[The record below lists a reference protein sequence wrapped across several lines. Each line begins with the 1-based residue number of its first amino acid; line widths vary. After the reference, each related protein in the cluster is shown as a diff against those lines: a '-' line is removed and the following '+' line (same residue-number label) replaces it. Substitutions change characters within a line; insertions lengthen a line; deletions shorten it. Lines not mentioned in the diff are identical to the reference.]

1 MQRAL
6 AWVKVQTAKAFSV
19 APPRSQRALGSC
31 PMLLPACLSPFGNL
45 LVHLPCR
52 QPATRLCCILRPRQQ
67 PDVTHVDTLR
77 EKKKKTKSCPKKNT
91 KSFTRKMLHVP
102 HGASQCKNGGGERL
116 KEGKEDDGGGGGERR
131 QIRQFVTLFLAS
143 RAFIVYLFVLA
154 FFFAP
159 AEVKAKEEEAAAA
172 AGARASQLPHII
184 HTHTHTHTWFNN
196 STIAAA
202 KFLFYLWQ
210 FLLSLTTKNQI
221 LKLCSLNNKTNTDNK
236 VIKKRFVQAFLFFF
250 YFFLFCYLCL
260 RQLKNARAAYLNFAH
275 N

>member
-116 KEGKEDDGGGGGERR
+116 KEGKEDDGWGGGGEEANSTICHVVFG
-131 QIRQFVTLFLAS
+131 QS
-143 RAFIVYLFVLA
+143 CVYRLFVCFG
-154 FFFAP
+154 FFFCASGS
-159 AEVKAKEEEAAAA
+159 KSQRRRSSSSCRC
-172 AGARASQLPHII
+172 ARIPVATHNTY
-184 HTHTHTHTWFNN
+184 THTHTHVIQQFDNC
-196 STIAAA
+196 SGEISL
-202 KFLFYLWQ
+202 LFMAIS
-210 FLLSLTTKNQI
+210 FVSHDKKSN
-221 LKLCSLNNKTNTDNK
+221 
-236 VIKKRFVQAFLFFF
+236 IKIMFIE
-250 YFFLFCYLCL
+250 
-260 RQLKNARAAYLNFAH
+260 
-275 N
+275 